1 MLNVTTT
8 DVFWPFVGDRLT
20 LDGQVITGSATSTT
34 VIGKVQVLLFPAL
47 SRAVQVTYVVVKTV
61 NLLTLESGQ
70 LSNWMPLGS
79 VAVTLDWKLMVGSG
93 RLSDI

>member
-1 MLNVTTT
+1 
-8 DVFWPFVGDRLT
+8 
-20 LDGQVITGSATSTT
+20 
-34 VIGKVQVLLFPAL
+34 
-47 SRAVQVTYVVVKTV
+47 V